1 MLKTNKFNLTLIGAI
16 FAYAL
21 GYAVAR
27 TTIFQI
33 VERYTGAE
41 GKGGSRAD
49 YIAKRDRPQGEGWE
63 YQVFLP
69 MIKVEEGIVYFFNN
83 RGGY

>member
-1 MLKTNKFNLTLIGAI
+1 MFKISQLSRLLIGVLCL
-16 FAYAL
+16 YGV
-21 GYAVAR
+21 GYGVAR
-27 TTIFQI
+27 TIVFQS

-69 MIKVEEGIVYFFNN
+69 MIKVEEGITYFFNN
-83 RGGY
+83 RDR